1 MNDDV
6 EVYFESEIQNCYL
19 ESLIKSRRFL
29 ADAPYLIKKLE
40 EVIDLELDLAMMGAQ
55 KAKSEVLKTQ
65 PKDNLRP
72 IK

>member
-1 MNDDV
+1 MKDDT
-6 EVYFESEIQNCYL
+6 EAYFEPETQCCYL

-29 ADAPYLIKKLE
+29 VDAPHLMKKLE
-40 EVIDLELDLAMMGAQ
+40 EVIDLELDLA
-55 KAKSEVLKTQ
+55 KSEILKMH